1 MHDGCMERRCG
12 KEECGSN
19 ISSSTGRRT
28 GICVQRTVGRR
39 DKYTNE
45 RRRRHRS
52 LDDRQVSHSPSP
64 TNSTIDPHVQRH
76 AGSRDFLGVVR
87 LEGQVHI
94 RSPPTESLLYYH
106 HRHLLPGT
114 PSPCALLPTA
124 SQPTVISSTCMRLS
138 MTSCRS
144 SGPGFLIHPPT
155 VSINLDWAP
164 HDTPTPRHGPDGV
177 HLDIFFR
184 PSDLP
189 LTEEV
194 SCDLRTWWHP
204 YHTREELRYA

>member
-1 MHDGCMERRCG
+1 LWYNQSGRRSGLATMHDGCMERKCG

-39 DKYTNE
+39 DKHTNE

-52 LDDRQVSHSPSP
+52 LDDRQASHSPSP
-64 TNSTIDPHVQRH
+64 TNSTIDPHMQRH

-87 LEGQVHI
+87 LKGQVHI

-106 HRHLLPGT
+106 HRYLLPGT

-124 SQPTVISSTCMRLS
+124 SKPTVISSTCMRLS

-144 SGPGFLIHPPT
+144 SGARLPHPPT
-155 VSINLDWAP
+155 HCLNQSRLGS
-164 HDTPTPRHGPDGV
+164 T
-177 HLDIFFR
+177 
-184 PSDLP
+184 
-189 LTEEV
+189 
-194 SCDLRTWWHP
+194 
-204 YHTREELRYA
+204 